1 MEVRQRTVTR
11 KTGDGKA
18 KTGDRYEVKLLKMEG
33 TLAAHWTARLRV
45 IDPTKGYGE
54 LVPDQVPAGSLQPD
68 TEVWIAWS
76 FIYIRD

>member
-1 MEVRQRTVTR
+1 
-11 KTGDGKA
+11 
-18 KTGDRYEVKLLKMEG
+18 MEG

-68 TEVWIAWS
+68 TEVWIAWG
-76 FIYIRD
+76 FQNIKD